1 MNNPKQLIFPWITKN
16 KASFEHYYFED
27 INLSLK
33 DALLKQDD
41 LFVYG
46 ISGTG
51 KSFLLQSTSVS
62 YTHLT
67 LPTTPYV

>member
-1 MNNPKQLIFPWITKN
+1 MNNPKQLIFPWSTKN
-16 KASFEHYYFED
+16 KASFEDYYFED

-46 ISGTG
+46 IS
-51 KSFLLQSTSVS
+51 
-62 YTHLT
+62 
-67 LPTTPYV
+67 